1 MKVALKSK
9 AIREV
14 MAKKN
19 QSQNGLAVR
28 IGASS
33 GYMSQLMNGTRHPSP
48 ELRKKI
54 MAALKI
60 ATFDEVFEIV
70 PQSETPQQ

>member
-9 AIREV
+9 AIREI

-19 QSQNGLAVR
+19 QSQNGLAGR

-60 ATFDEVFEIV
+60 ASFDEVFEIV

>member
-1 MKVALKSK
+1 MKVALKAN

-19 QSQNGLAVR
+19 QSQNGLAGR
-28 IGASS
+28 IGSSS

-54 MAALKI
+54 MTALKV
-60 ATFDEVFEIV
+60 ANFDDIFEIV
-70 PQSETPQQ
+70 AGVEPPVQ